1 MIGNHVKIASHTSF
15 DLTTLISCLWFF
27 QTFPGVTP
35 FDALVYGVAAVSKN
49 LPPGSPATLHCI
61 DLLVQRAYT
70 LKPMSAGVGRQK
82 ITGAEEE
89 SDGLGDA
96 EKLQLLLLHLIRR
109 VDLQVYPRSE
119 SCTVDIADH
128 IVR

>member
-1 MIGNHVKIASHTSF
+1 M
-15 DLTTLISCLWFF
+15 
-27 QTFPGVTP
+27 TP

-61 DLLVQRAYT
+61 NLLVQKASS
-70 LKPMSAGVGRQK
+70 LKPMSSGVGRQK
-82 ITGAEEE
+82 FTRAEEE
-89 SDGLGDA
+89 LDDLGDA

-119 SCTVDIADH
+119 SCGNSRLHSDMKDFLGCTF
-128 IVR
+128 

>member
-1 MIGNHVKIASHTSF
+1 MFPLTVNYFKIASLTSF
-15 DLTTLISCLWFF
+15 NLNHLNTYLSFV

-61 DLLVQRAYT
+61 NLLVQKAST
-70 LKPMSAGVGRQK
+70 LKPMSPGVARRKGDQ
-82 ITGAEEE
+82 TGTEK
-89 SDGLGDA
+89 DLDDLGDA

-109 VDLQVYPRSE
+109 VDLQVHPLPRCAE
-119 SCTVDIADH
+119 IA
-128 IVR
+128 